1 MGGIN
6 TEYCGTDA
14 TALCRS
20 DAGRKGDLPEQ
31 CARLV
36 PALRP

>member
-1 MGGIN
+1 MRGII
-6 TEYCGTDA
+6 TEYCGVKA